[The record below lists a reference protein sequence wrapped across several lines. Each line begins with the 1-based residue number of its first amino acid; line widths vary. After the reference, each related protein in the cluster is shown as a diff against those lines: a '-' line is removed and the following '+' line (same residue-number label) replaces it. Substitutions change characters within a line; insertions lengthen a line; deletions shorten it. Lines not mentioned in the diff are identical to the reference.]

1 MKLMFAMRGSYKG
14 FCCGPRRD
22 SSVSLWIGAMRQFKQ
37 RSDEMNSLC
46 LTYATARDH
55 MANNVLSSDRLA
67 YFMYS
72 GKEGRVREEKEWKET
87 DIETVRGK
95 RKYTEKE
102 GAKET
107 RETGGSLLVEMSG
120 M

>member
-1 MKLMFAMRGSYKG
+1 
-14 FCCGPRRD
+14 
-22 SSVSLWIGAMRQFKQ
+22 
-37 RSDEMNSLC
+37 MNSLC
-46 LTYATARDH
+46 LTYAAARDH
-55 MANNVLSSDRLA
+55 MANNVLSSERLA

-72 GKEGRVREEKEWKET
+72 GKEGMVSEEREREKET

-95 RKYTEKE
+95 IKYTEKE
-102 GAKET
+102 GVTET

>member
-1 MKLMFAMRGSYKG
+1 MFAMRGSHKG
-14 FCCGPRRD
+14 FCHGLRSDC
-22 SSVSLWIGAMRQFKQ
+22 SVSLWIVAMRQFKQ
-37 RSDEMNSLC
+37 RSDKMNSLC
-46 LTYATARDH
+46 LTYAAARDH

-72 GKEGRVREEKEWKET
+72 GKEGRVREKREWKET

-95 RKYTEKE
+95 RKYTEKA

>member
-1 MKLMFAMRGSYKG
+1 MFAMRGSYKG
-14 FCCGPRRD
+14 FRRGLRSD
-22 SSVSLWIGAMRQFKQ
+22 CSVSLWIGTMRQFKQ
-37 RSDEMNSLC
+37 RSDELNSLC
-46 LTYATARDH
+46 LTYAAARDH
-55 MANNVLSSDRLA
+55 MANNELSSDRLA

-102 GAKET
+102 GEGEKET

>member
-1 MKLMFAMRGSYKG
+1 
-14 FCCGPRRD
+14 
-22 SSVSLWIGAMRQFKQ
+22 
-37 RSDEMNSLC
+37 MNSLC
-46 LTYATARDH
+46 LTYAAARDH

-72 GKEGRVREEKEWKET
+72 GKEGRVREEREREWKET
-87 DIETVRGK
+87 DIETVRGNI
-95 RKYTEKE
+95 KYTEKE
-102 GAKET
+102 GVTEM